1 MGDMDAYR
9 DVFLAESTDYV
20 QQIIDGLLALER
32 EPSDLEPVEV
42 VFRGAHSL
50 KGMSAAMGYERSAN
64 LTHAMEGLM
73 ARVRAGE
80 LAVDSS
86 IIDVMLTAVDLMR
99 DLIDDESCGN
109 SAVDATA
116 MIALLGSMTPAAL
129 RQDGGGNGIAPSQ
142 AIQPTGRQDRTGGS
156 DPAPAAGLDADL
168 AEDERAYLVR
178 VTLDESC
185 VLKAVR
191 AYMVIKRMS
200 HMGRVIETTPSAR
213 DIEDENFDCQFGIL
227 LATVSSG
234 DAIREAVMH
243 VSEVIAVQLDE
254 IEAGPERH
262 AGDVGPGALPAS
274 LRQGRALPKLSET
287 QTVRVAIGHL
297 DSLVDL
303 VGELV
308 ILRSRLDRLVQ
319 ATGDAALGEV
329 MDDMHRISVE
339 LQYEVM
345 QTRMVPVGNIFNRFP
360 RMVRDLAVDLG
371 KKVDFEIS
379 GLDIELDRTVLDEIG
394 DPIVHLLRNSIDHGI
409 EPSDARLV
417 LGKEATGVI
426 RLTAARERDHVS
438 IVVSDDGRGIDT
450 ERVWTKACELGLAV
464 NERREEYSE
473 SDILLFTC
481 VPGFSTVEATTK
493 VSGRG
498 VGMDA
503 VKGKIE
509 HLGGTLQ
516 ISSRPGKGTDFI
528 LRLPLTLAIIKALL
542 VESRGQAFALALS
555 AVNEVF
561 AAEEVEVETIDGAP
575 VVVLRDGEVVPLVRL
590 DSILYGQDAA
600 TPLEP
605 RSHVVLIATVG
616 SEQRALQVGSLLG
629 RQEIVIKPLS
639 RVLKDARGFSGATV
653 LGDGRVLLILDPRTM
668 FLQTEARK

>member
-9 DVFLAESTDYV
+9 DVFLAESADYV
-20 QQIIDGLLALER
+20 QQITDGLLALER

-50 KGMSAAMGYERSAN
+50 KGMSAAMGYSRSAD
-64 LTHAMEGLM
+64 LTHKMEGLM

-86 IIDVMLTAVDLMR
+86 IVDVMLTAVDLLR
-99 DLIDDESCGN
+99 DLIDDESAGK
-109 SAVDATA
+109 SDVDPAAMIELLGTMTLATA
-116 MIALLGSMTPAAL
+116 EPEIVAAGAEALPVADSGVLEGVIDGSVA
-129 RQDGGGNGIAPSQ
+129 
-142 AIQPTGRQDRTGGS
+142 
-156 DPAPAAGLDADL
+156 DPASAPVANLADG
-168 AEDERAYLVR
+168 ERAYQVR

-191 AYMVIKRMS
+191 AYMVIKRVS
-200 HMGRVIETTPSAR
+200 HMGRVVDTTPSAR
-213 DIEDENFDCQFGIL
+213 DIEDENFDREFGL
-227 LATVSSG
+227 LVASTSSA
-234 DAIREAVMH
+234 DAVREAVMH
-243 VSEVIAVQLDE
+243 ISEVNAVQIEE
-254 IEAGPERH
+254 IDAGSRPKVEAGAATP
-262 AGDVGPGALPAS
+262 PPAARS
-274 LRQGRALPKLSET
+274 GRGLPKLSET

-308 ILRSRLDRLVQ
+308 ILRSRLDRLVE
-319 ATGDAALGEV
+319 ASGDAALGEV
-329 MDDMHRISVE
+329 MDDMHRISAE

-409 EPSDARLV
+409 EPADKRLT
-417 LGKEATGVI
+417 LGKQPTGVI

-438 IVVSDDGRGIDT
+438 IVVSDDGRGIDM
-450 ERVWTKACELGLAV
+450 ERVWAKACERGLADPTK
-464 NERREEYSE
+464 RDEYSE
-473 SDILLFTC
+473 GDILLFTC
-481 VPGFSTVEATTK
+481 IPGFSTVEVTTK

-498 VGMDA
+498 VGMDV

-542 VESRGQAFALALS
+542 VESCGQAFALALS

-561 AAEEVEVETIDGAP
+561 AAEDVAVETIDGAP
-575 VVVLRDGEVVPLVRL
+575 VVVLRDGEVVPLFRL
-590 DSILYGQDAA
+590 DSILYGRDSA

-605 RSHVVLIATVG
+605 RSHVVLIATAG
-616 SEQRALQVGSLLG
+616 SEQRALHVGSLLG

-639 RVLKDARGFSGATV
+639 RVLRDAKGFSGATV

-668 FLQTEARK
+668 FLQTEARR

>member
-9 DVFLAESTDYV
+9 DVFIAESTDYV

-86 IIDVMLTAVDLMR
+86 IIDVMLTAVDLVR

-109 SAVDATA
+109 SEVDATA

-129 RQDGGGNGIAPSQ
+129 RQDGGGNGGAPSQ

-156 DPAPAAGLDADL
+156 GPAPDTGPDADL
-168 AEDERAYLVR
+168 AEGERAYLVR

-227 LATVSSG
+227 IATASSG

-262 AGDVGPGALPAS
+262 AGDVGPGILSAS
-274 LRQGRALPKLSET
+274 LRQGRGLPKLSET

-297 DSLVDL
+297 DTLVDL
-303 VGELV
+303 VGEFV

-329 MDDMHRISVE
+329 MDDMHRISAE

-409 EPSDARLV
+409 EPADARLA
-417 LGKEATGVI
+417 LGKEATGII

-438 IVVSDDGRGIDT
+438 IIVSDDGRGIDT
-450 ERVWTKACELGLAV
+450 ERVWAKACELGLAV
-464 NERREEYSE
+464 NEKRDEYSE
-473 SDILLFTC
+473 GDILLFTC
-481 VPGFSTVEATTK
+481 VPGFSTVQVTTK

-498 VGMDA
+498 VGMDV

-542 VESRGQAFALALS
+542 VESRGQTFALALS

-561 AAEEVEVETIDGAP
+561 AAEDVVVETIDGAP
-575 VVVLRDGEVVPLVRL
+575 VVVLRDGEVVPLMRL
-590 DSILYGQDAA
+590 DSILYGQDEA

-605 RSHVVLIATVG
+605 RSHVVLVATAG
-616 SEQRALQVGSLLG
+616 SAQRALHVGSLLG

-639 RVLKDARGFSGATV
+639 RVLRDARGFSGATV

-668 FLQTEARK
+668 FLRTEARK

>member
-9 DVFLAESTDYV
+9 DVFLAESADYV
-20 QQIIDGLLALER
+20 QQITDGLLALER

-50 KGMSAAMGYERSAN
+50 KGMSAAMGYSRSAD
-64 LTHAMEGLM
+64 LTHKMEGLM
-73 ARVRAGE
+73 ARVRSGE

-86 IIDVMLTAVDLMR
+86 IVDVMLTAVDLMR
-99 DLIDDESCGN
+99 DLIDDESAGK
-109 SAVDATA
+109 SDVDPTA
-116 MIALLGSMTPAAL
+116 MIELLGSMTLAAPEPTIGAANADTTPVAQSGVLEGVTDGSAAQPASEPDTNLA
-129 RQDGGGNGIAPSQ
+129 DG
-142 AIQPTGRQDRTGGS
+142 
-156 DPAPAAGLDADL
+156 
-168 AEDERAYLVR
+168 ERAYRVR

-191 AYMVIKRMS
+191 AYMVIKRVS
-200 HMGRVIETTPSAR
+200 HMGRVVDTTPSAR
-213 DIEDENFDCQFGIL
+213 DIEDENFDREFGL
-227 LATVSSG
+227 LVASTSSA
-234 DAIREAVMH
+234 DAVREAVMH
-243 VSEVIAVQLDE
+243 ISEVSAVQLDE
-254 IEAGPERH
+254 IDADVRPKD
-262 AGDVGPGALPAS
+262 DVGAATPSPAA
-274 LRQGRALPKLSET
+274 RQGRGLPKLSET

-308 ILRSRLDRLVQ
+308 ILRSRLDRLVE
-319 ATGDAALGEV
+319 ASGDEALREV
-329 MDDMHRISVE
+329 MDDMHRISAE

-409 EPSDARLV
+409 EPADKRLT
-417 LGKEATGVI
+417 LGKQPTGVI

-450 ERVWTKACELGLAV
+450 ERVWAKACERGLADPTKRD
-464 NERREEYSE
+464 EHSE

-481 VPGFSTVEATTK
+481 IPGFSTVEVTTK

-498 VGMDA
+498 VGMDV

-561 AAEEVEVETIDGAP
+561 AAEDVAVETIDGAP
-575 VVVLRDGEVVPLVRL
+575 VVVLRDGEVVPLLRL
-590 DSILYGQDAA
+590 DSILYGQDPA

-605 RSHVVLIATVG
+605 RSHVVLIATAG
-616 SEQRALQVGSLLG
+616 SEQRALHVGSLLG

-639 RVLKDARGFSGATV
+639 RVLRDAKGFSGATV

-668 FLQTEARK
+668 FLHTEARR